1 MEILEFIR
9 QPWPWYIA
17 GPLVG
22 LTVPALLILGN
33 KSFGISG
40 TLRHACAMCMPQRLF
55 LPTIGKR
62 NMEYVFCIGIL
73 IGGIVA
79 FSFYQTQ
86 IQLLLMLA
94 LEQN

>member
-1 MEILEFIR
+1 MEILELIR

-40 TLRHACAMCMPQRLF
+40 TLRHTCAMCMPASIPF
-55 LPTIGKR
+55 TYDWKS
-62 NMEYVFCIGIL
+62 MEYVFVLGIL
-73 IGGIVA
+73 IGGVIA
-79 FSFYQTQ
+79 FSFLSNPD
-86 IQLLLMLA
+86 QLLLT
-94 LEQN
+94 

>member
-40 TLRHACAMCMPQRLF
+40 TYDTLAQCVCLRKDSFYLRLE
-55 LPTIGKR
+55 R

-94 LEQN
+94 LEH

>member
-1 MEILEFIR
+1 MEILELIR

-40 TLRHACAMCMPQRLF
+40 TLRH
-55 LPTIGKR
+55 TEKYISVDG
-62 NMEYVFCIGIL
+62 
-73 IGGIVA
+73 VA
-79 FSFYQTQ
+79 SVH
-86 IQLLLMLA
+86 
-94 LEQN
+94 

>member
-1 MEILEFIR
+1 MEILELIR

-40 TLRHACAMCMPQRLF
+40 TLRHTCAMCMPAS
-55 LPTIGKR
+55 
-62 NMEYVFCIGIL
+62 IL
-73 IGGIVA
+73 YI
-79 FSFYQTQ
+79 
-86 IQLLLMLA
+86 
-94 LEQN
+94 

>member
-1 MEILEFIR
+1 MEILELIR

-40 TLRHACAMCMPQRLF
+40 TLRHTRCMPASIPF
-55 LPTIGKR
+55 T
-62 NMEYVFCIGIL
+62 
-73 IGGIVA
+73 
-79 FSFYQTQ
+79 
-86 IQLLLMLA
+86 
-94 LEQN
+94 